1 MSASPDVVEK
11 VRHSG
16 ASGAAAS
23 VVTRYFRVGSSQA
36 QKPSMGLHPS
46 GHQV

>member
-1 MSASPDVVEK
+1 
-11 VRHSG
+11 VRRG
-16 ASGAAAS
+16 AASGAAAS

-36 QKPSMGLHPS
+36 QKQSMGS